1 MGCAQRSIFPGD
13 AGWELESNGDRP
25 AIQSFNGIKAIQEHL
40 EHVGSLKNYLC
51 ARTKEIPAVP
61 FTCYPECQV
70 AQWMHSENVKE
81 CGNHALIES
90 ACERCEE
97 FQAVAAQSVQLTKMD
112 VPEPVAD
119 VLQSAL
125 DFENASS
132 NFQMAL
138 ADLHIECRLNQ

>member
-1 MGCAQRSIFPGD
+1 MGCAQRIFPGE
-13 AGWELESNGDRP
+13 AGCGPESSGNETT
-25 AIQSFNGIKAIQEHL
+25 IQSFNGIKAIQEHL
-40 EHVGSLKNYLC
+40 GHLATLKDYLC

-70 AQWMHSENVKE
+70 AQWLHSESVKE

-90 ACERCEE
+90 VCERCEE

-112 VPEPVAD
+112 VPEPVSD
-119 VLQSAL
+119 VLQSAQE
-125 DFENASS
+125 FEDASS
-132 NFQMAL
+132 RFQSAL

>member
-1 MGCAQRSIFPGD
+1 MGRARRKVLPGE
-13 AGWELESNGDRP
+13 AGCEPESSGNSS
-25 AIQSFNGIKAIQEHL
+25 AIQSFNGVRAIQEHL
-40 EHVGSLKNYLC
+40 GHLAKLKDYLC

-61 FTCYPECQV
+61 FACYPECQV
-70 AQWMHSENVKE
+70 AQWLHGESAKE

-90 ACERCEE
+90 VCERCEE
-97 FQAVAAQSVQLTKMD
+97 FHAVAAQSVQLTKMD

-119 VLQSAL
+119 VLQSAQ

-132 NFQMAL
+132 RFQTAL

>member
-1 MGCAQRSIFPGD
+1 MGCAQRNIFPGETVH
-13 AGWELESNGDRP
+13 GPGSVGSEMP
-25 AIQSFNGIKAIQEHL
+25 IQSFNGIRAIQEHL
-40 EHVGSLKNYLC
+40 EHIARLKDYLC
-51 ARTKEIPAVP
+51 ARTKEIPDLPLA
-61 FTCYPECQV
+61 CYPECQV
-70 AQWMHSENVKE
+70 ARWSHGENAKE

-90 ACERCEE
+90 ACKRCEE
-97 FQAVAAQSVQLTKMD
+97 FHHIAAQSLLFTRMD

-132 NFQMAL
+132 RFQMAL